1 MSALCISLPLYIVL
15 LGNIDGPLLTDR
27 CRKQVLFAYTWVH
40 HDWGEGMDGVWSV
53 LLNLLVFCVYFCILL
68 LSVACAQIH
77 GFWLPFWYLQTLLA
91 CISELSILDP
101 LRFSLTVIYDFA
113 SMILTHVRNSVSS
126 GVLIF
131 NARFNTTSVISC
143 LLY

>member
-40 HDWGEGMDGVWSV
+40 HDCFCFCFLLFCLFFVGFLFRFFLGGGMDGVWSV

-77 GFWLPFWYLQTLLA
+77 GF
-91 CISELSILDP
+91 
-101 LRFSLTVIYDFA
+101 
-113 SMILTHVRNSVSS
+113 
-126 GVLIF
+126 
-131 NARFNTTSVISC
+131 
-143 LLY
+143 